1 MTFFSIFKVR
11 SSMHSFNINN
21 ERDLY
26 PSRAFFSLM
35 LALFLF
41 FPLQPAVWGLE
52 HEENSDFQVAQV
64 NKTIINGIH
73 LLYDERFEE
82 ATNIFL
88 KVIAESPKKPDGYFY
103 MAMVSWSR
111 LASGFWST
119 EVVDEFK
126 KRIDRTIHVARSRIE
141 EGSKPD
147 SYDYFFLGGALG
159 FKGRFEMMRGNWLS
173 SFFLARDAIGALNTC
188 LEMDPDNKD
197 VMLGIG
203 TFDYYTAHLSGVLKF
218 LTYLLLHKGNK
229 EEGIRKLQLAAEE
242 ATYSKTEARSM
253 LLHIFLFIEEDFSKA
268 LDLAEGLSK
277 KYDMNLRYHSLKG
290 VCYIRMDR
298 VVRYR
303 DTVYGLRQR
312 SLQSSSL
319 SAASQWRR
327 RALYLET
334 VYDLYHGKYPEARS
348 KLNEILSRADPEN
361 DPAMIAFPLVKM
373 GMSYDLEGD
382 REEAQKYY
390 RRVMN
395 MENGSG
401 AQFLAKKL
409 LAAPPK
415 EKDPF
420 IGY

>member
-1 MTFFSIFKVR
+1 
-11 SSMHSFNINN
+11 
-21 ERDLY
+21 
-26 PSRAFFSLM
+26 M

-41 FPLQPAVWGLE
+41 FSLQPAVWGLE
-52 HEENSDFQVAQV
+52 DEENSNFQVAQV
-64 NKTIINGIH
+64 NKTIISGIH
-73 LLYDERFEE
+73 LLYDERFDE

-88 KVIAESPKKPDGYFY
+88 KVIAESPQKPDGYFY
-103 MAMVSWSR
+103 TAMVSWSR
-111 LASGFWST
+111 LASGFWSP
-119 EVVDEFK
+119 EAVDEFK

-141 EGSKPD
+141 GGSKPD

-159 FKGRFEMMRGNWLS
+159 FKGRFELM
-173 SFFLARDAIGALNTC
+173 INTC

-229 EEGIRKLQLAAEE
+229 NEGIRKLQLAAEE
-242 ATYSKTEARSM
+242 ATYSTTEAKSM

-290 VCYIRMDR
+290 VCYIRMER
-298 VVRYR
+298 VIRYR

-312 SLQSSSL
+312 SLQASSL
-319 SAASQWRR
+319 SAAAQWSR

-334 VYDLYHGKYPEARS
+334 VYDLYHGRYSAARS
-348 KLNEILSRADPEN
+348 KLQEILSRADPEN

-382 REEAQKYY
+382 REEAEKYY
-390 RRVMN
+390 RRVMD
-395 MENGSG
+395 MKNGSG

-409 LAAPPK
+409 LAASPK

>member
-1 MTFFSIFKVR
+1 MIFKVKP
-11 SSMHSFNINN
+11 SMHDLKGHY

-26 PSRAFFSLM
+26 PSSALFSVL
-35 LALFLF
+35 LTLFLF
-41 FPLQPAVWGLE
+41 FSLQPAVWGLE
-52 HEENSDFQVAQV
+52 GEENSDFKVARV
-64 NKTIINGIH
+64 NKTIIRGIH
-73 LLYDERFEE
+73 LLYDERFDE
-82 ATNIFL
+82 AANIFL
-88 KVIAESPKKPDGYFY
+88 KVIAESPQKPGGYFY
-103 MAMVSWSR
+103 MAMVTWSR
-111 LASGFWST
+111 LASGFWSP
-119 EVVDEFK
+119 EAVDEFK

-141 EGSKPD
+141 GGRKPD

-159 FKGRFEMMRGNWLS
+159 FKGRFELMRGNWLS
-173 SFFLARDAIGALNTC
+173 SFFLAKDAIGALNTC
-188 LEMDPDNKD
+188 LNMDPDNKD

-229 EEGIRKLQLAAEE
+229 EEGLRKLQLAAEE
-242 ATYSKTEARSM
+242 ATYSETEAKSM
-253 LLHIFLFIEEDFSKA
+253 LLHIYLFIEEDFSKA

-277 KYDMNLRYHSLKG
+277 RYDMNLRYNTLKG
-290 VCYIRMDR
+290 VCYIRLER
-298 VVRYR
+298 VIRYR
-303 DTVYGLRQR
+303 DTLYDLRQR
-312 SLQSSSL
+312 SLRASSL
-319 SAASQWRR
+319 NKASQWRR

-334 VYDLYHGKYPEARS
+334 VYALYHGKYPEARS
-348 KLNEILSRADPEN
+348 KLAKILNLADPEN

-373 GMSYDLEGD
+373 GMVYDLEGD
-382 REEAQKYY
+382 REEAEKYY
-390 RRVMN
+390 RRVMD

>member
-1 MTFFSIFKVR
+1 MTFFSIFKVG
-11 SSMHSFNINN
+11 SSRHDFKGNN
-21 ERDLY
+21 ERDLS
-26 PSRAFFSLM
+26 PPKAFSSIM

-41 FPLQPAVWGLE
+41 FSLQPAVWGLE
-52 HEENSDFQVAQV
+52 KEENSNFQVAQV

-73 LLYDERFEE
+73 LLYDERFDE
-82 ATNIFL
+82 ATDNFL
-88 KVIAESPKKPDGYFY
+88 KVIAESPQKPDGYFY

-111 LASGFWST
+111 LASGFWSP
-119 EVVDEFK
+119 EAVDEFK

-141 EGSKPD
+141 GGSKPD

-159 FKGRFEMMRGNWLS
+159 FKGRFELMRGNWLS
-173 SFFLARDAIGALNTC
+173 SFFLARDAIEALSTC
-188 LEMDPDNKD
+188 LEMEPDNKD

-229 EEGIRKLQLAAEE
+229 KEGIRKLQLAAEE
-242 ATYSKTEARSM
+242 ATYSTTEAKSM

-268 LDLAEGLSK
+268 LVLAEGLSK
-277 KYDMNLRYHSLKG
+277 RYDMNLRYHFLKG
-290 VCYIRMDR
+290 VCYIRMER
-298 VVRYR
+298 VIRYR

-312 SLQSSSL
+312 SLQASSL
-319 SAASQWRR
+319 SATAQWRR

-334 VYDLYHGKYPEARS
+334 VYDLYHGRYSAARS
-348 KLNEILSRADPEN
+348 KLQEILSRADPEN

-382 REEAQKYY
+382 REEAEKYY
-390 RRVMN
+390 HRVMD
-395 MENGSG
+395 MKNGSG

-409 LAAPPK
+409 LAASPK